1 MKDDPPHA
9 ESLQVKDY
17 YPHVYESQVYSLGS
31 PNTAEHHSSQTSEG
45 LLHDQVSQIL
55 QAYNQIIV
63 SNKWQKSVSS

>member
-17 YPHVYESQVYSLGS
+17 YPQVYESQVYSLGS

-55 QAYNQIIV
+55 
-63 SNKWQKSVSS
+63 